1 MKTQFQK
8 MKVAHITIDTCS
20 FDLEAKQEKCLFI
33 KIIVSFD
40 EFIIDILR
48 LINWN
53 LHTAKNAGREYS
65 PMHEGWGVDFYEE
78 GSGF

>member
-1 MKTQFQK
+1 MKTQFEK
-8 MKVAHITIDTCS
+8 MKVAQITIDTCS
-20 FDLEAKQEKCLFI
+20 FDLEAKQEKGLFI

-53 LHTAKNAGREYS
+53 LHREYS
-65 PMHEGWGVDFYEE
+65 PMHEGRGVDFYEE